1 MTTCEAS
8 ATSPISLWSN
18 GNATVAF
25 GGTALVTLGAYADR
39 ATNTVLPRVA
49 DDLHGL
55 AWFGAAAAAPM
66 ITYVAATAWAGI
78 RVDRRGPAGGIVL
91 AAVLFVL
98 AQLLSALSPDMAVFT
113 GTRLLSGASEAILD
127 ISVTVLVAQLL
138 PEQLRAKVFAAFAVA
153 WVAPSVAGPVVAGAL
168 ADGVGW
174 RWSFLLTGLLM
185 LPAFAIVAPALRRS
199 VAGSGSVP
207 RRGEPAASRRVLA
220 AVLAS
225 LVLGVLAWVG
235 STGQLWLLVPA
246 LAMLAATLLRTL
258 PAGTL
263 RAQPGPPAIIAVR
276 AMVAGSFAVGALFL
290 PLMLVTLRGYSLS
303 HAGVVMTLTAALWAF
318 GSWLN
323 ARDRIQAFPATGRL
337 RVALG
342 LMALGIAGT
351 ATFVLPAVPGLVGM
365 ITWSIAS
372 LGIGLATPTLS
383 VAMLAAAPVQ
393 EQGHYQSGI
402 YIAQATASSVVGA
415 LGGALIAT
423 GHDTAAGFGVMLL
436 AGAVVALLGA
446 ALAGRVAK
454 PLRNP

>member
-1 MTTCEAS
+1 M
-8 ATSPISLWSN
+8 
-18 GNATVAF
+18 AF

-91 AAVLFVL
+91 AAFLFIA
-98 AQLLSALSPDMAVFT
+98 AQLGSAISPSMAIFT

-138 PEQLRAKVFAAFAVA
+138 PEELRAKVFAAFAVA
-153 WVAPSVAGPVVAGAL
+153 WVAPSVVGPVVAGGL

-174 RWSFLLTGLLM
+174 RWSFVLTGLLM
-185 LPAFAIVAPALRRS
+185 LPALAMVAPALRRS
-199 VAGSGSVP
+199 VAGSSVQ
-207 RRGEPAASRRVLA
+207 PAEREGRRRVLA

-225 LVLGVLAWVG
+225 LVLGLLAWVG
-235 STGQLWLLVPA
+235 STGHLWLLVPA
-246 LAMLAATLLRTL
+246 LAMLAVTLMRTL

-263 RAQPGPPAIIAVR
+263 RAHPGPPAIIAMR
-276 AMVAGSFAVGALFL
+276 AMVAGSFAVGSLFL
-290 PLMLVTLRGYSLS
+290 PLLLVSLRGYSLS

-323 ARDRIQAFPATGRL
+323 ARDRIQAFPAATRL

-351 ATFVLPAVPGLVGM
+351 ATFVLSPVPGLIGM
-365 ITWSIAS
+365 ISWSIAS

-383 VAMLAAAPVQ
+383 VAMLAAAPVA

-423 GHDTAAGFGVMLL
+423 GHATAAGFGVMLL
-436 AGAVVALLGA
+436 AGAAVALAGA

-454 PLRNP
+454 PLQNP

>member
-8 ATSPISLWSN
+8 EAAPISLWSN
-18 GNATVAF
+18 GNATVAL

-49 DDLHGL
+49 SDLHGL

-78 RVDRRGPAGGIVL
+78 RVDRRGPASGIVL
-91 AAVLFVL
+91 GAIVFVL
-98 AQLLSALSPDMAVFT
+98 AQLVSAISPDMALFT

-138 PEQLRAKVFAAFAVA
+138 PEELRAKVFAAFAVA
-153 WVAPSVAGPVVAGAL
+153 WVAPSVVGPVVAGSL

-174 RWSFLLTGLLM
+174 RWSFVLTGLLM

-199 VAGSGSVP
+199 ITGSSE
-207 RRGEPAASRRVLA
+207 RRADPTARRRVLA

-225 LVLGVLAWVG
+225 LVLGLLAWVG
-235 STGQLWLLVPA
+235 STGQLWLLIPA
-246 LAMLAATLLRTL
+246 LAMLAVTLLRTL

-263 RAQPGPPAIIAVR
+263 RAQQGPPAIIAVR
-276 AMVAGSFAVGALFL
+276 AMVAGSFAVGSLFL
-290 PLMLVTLRGYSLS
+290 PLLLVTLRGYSLS
-303 HAGVVMTLTAALWAF
+303 HAGVVMTLTAALWAL

-323 ARDRIQAFPATGRL
+323 ARDRIQAFSAATRL
-337 RVALG
+337 RVALI
-342 LMALGIAGT
+342 LMALGVAGT
-351 ATFVLPAVPGLVGM
+351 ATFTLAAAPGVIGM
-365 ITWSIAS
+365 VSWSIAS

-446 ALAGRVAK
+446 ALAGRVSK
-454 PLRNP
+454 PLQNP

>member
-1 MTTCEAS
+1 M
-8 ATSPISLWSN
+8 
-18 GNATVAF
+18 AF

-49 DDLHGL
+49 DNLHGL

-66 ITYVAATAWAGI
+66 VTYVAATAWAGI

-91 AAVLFVL
+91 AAILFVV
-98 AQLLSALSPDMAVFT
+98 AQLVSAISPSMAVFT
-113 GTRLLSGASEAILD
+113 GTRLLSGTSEAILD

-138 PEQLRAKVFAAFAVA
+138 PEELRAKVFAAFAVA
-153 WVAPSVAGPVVAGAL
+153 WVAPSVVGPIVAGAL
-168 ADGVGW
+168 ADSVGW

-185 LPAFAIVAPALRRS
+185 VPVLSMVAPALRRS
-199 VAGSGSVP
+199 VA
-207 RRGEPAASRRVLA
+207 RPAAENDDPLARRRVLS

-235 STGQLWLLVPA
+235 STGQLWLLLPA
-246 LAMLAATLLRTL
+246 IALLVLTLLRIL

-263 RAQPGPPAIIAVR
+263 RAQPGPPVIIAVR
-276 AMVAGSFAVGALFL
+276 GMVAASFSVGSLFL
-290 PLMLVTLRGYSLS
+290 PLLLVSLRGYSLS
-303 HAGVVMTLTAALWAF
+303 HAGVVMTVTATLWAV

-323 ARDRIQAFPATGRL
+323 ARDRIQAFPAATRL
-337 RVALG
+337 RAALS
-342 LMALGIAGT
+342 LMAFGIAGA

-365 ITWSIAS
+365 ICWSVAA

-383 VAMLAAAPVQ
+383 VAMLAAAPVE

-402 YIAQATASSVVGA
+402 YIAQATATSVIGA

-423 GHDTAAGFGVMLL
+423 GHATAPGFGVMLL
-436 AGAVVALLGA
+436 AGAAVALVGA

-454 PLRNP
+454 PLQNP

>member
-1 MTTCEAS
+1 MTTCEAPTR
-8 ATSPISLWSN
+8 APISLWSN
-18 GNATVAF
+18 GNATVAL

-49 DDLHGL
+49 GDLQGL

-91 AAVLFVL
+91 AAILFVA
-98 AQLLSALSPDMAVFT
+98 AQLVSAISPSMAIFT

-127 ISVTVLVAQLL
+127 ICVTVLVAQLL
-138 PEQLRAKVFAAFAVA
+138 PEELRAKVFAAFAVA
-153 WVAPSVAGPVVAGAL
+153 WVAPSVVGPVVAGGL

-174 RWSFLLTGLLM
+174 RWSFVLTGLLM
-185 LPAFAIVAPALRRS
+185 LPALAIVAPALRRS
-199 VAGSGSVP
+199 VAGTSLHRADSGGQ
-207 RRGEPAASRRVLA
+207 RQVLA

-225 LVLGVLAWVG
+225 LVLGLLAWVG
-235 STGQLWLLVPA
+235 STGRLWLLIPA
-246 LAMLAATLLRTL
+246 LVMLGATLVRTL

-263 RAQPGPPAIIAVR
+263 RAHPGPPAIIAVR
-276 AMVAGSFAVGALFL
+276 AMVAGSFAVGSLFL
-290 PLMLVTLRGYSLS
+290 PLLLVSLRGYSLS

-323 ARDRIQAFPATGRL
+323 ARDAIQEIAAATRL

-351 ATFVLPAVPGLVGM
+351 ASFVLPAVPGWVGM
-365 ITWSIAS
+365 LSWSIAS

-423 GHDTAAGFGVMLL
+423 GHDTAAGFGVMVLL
-436 AGAVVALLGA
+436 GAVVALLGA

-454 PLRNP
+454 PLQNP

>member
-1 MTTCEAS
+1 MTTCEAP
-8 ATSPISLWSN
+8 ATAPISLWSN

-91 AAVLFVL
+91 AAFLFIA
-98 AQLLSALSPDMAVFT
+98 AQLGSAISPSMAIFT

-138 PEQLRAKVFAAFAVA
+138 PEELRAKVFAAFAVA
-153 WVAPSVAGPVVAGAL
+153 WVAPSVVGPVVAGGL

-174 RWSFLLTGLLM
+174 RWSFVLTGLLM
-185 LPAFAIVAPALRRS
+185 LPALAMVAPALRRS
-199 VAGSGSVP
+199 VAGSSVQ
-207 RRGEPAASRRVLA
+207 PAEREGRRRVLA

-225 LVLGVLAWVG
+225 LVLGLLAWVG
-235 STGQLWLLVPA
+235 STGHLWLLVPA
-246 LAMLAATLLRTL
+246 LAMLAVTLMRTL

-263 RAQPGPPAIIAVR
+263 RAHPGPPAIIAMR
-276 AMVAGSFAVGALFL
+276 AMVAGSFAVGSLFL
-290 PLMLVTLRGYSLS
+290 PLLLVSLRGYSLS

-323 ARDRIQAFPATGRL
+323 ARDRIQAFPAATRL

-351 ATFVLPAVPGLVGM
+351 ATFVLSPVPGLIGM
-365 ITWSIAS
+365 ISWSIAS

-383 VAMLAAAPVQ
+383 VAMLAAAPVA

-423 GHDTAAGFGVMLL
+423 GHATAAGFGVMLL
-436 AGAVVALLGA
+436 AGAAVALAGA

-454 PLRNP
+454 PLQNP

>member
-1 MTTCEAS
+1 MTTCEAP
-8 ATSPISLWSN
+8 AAPPIGLWSN
-18 GNATVAF
+18 GNATVAL

-39 ATNTVLPRVA
+39 ATNTVVPRVA

-91 AAVLFVL
+91 GALVFVL
-98 AQLLSALSPDMAVFT
+98 AQLVSAISPDMAVFT
-113 GTRLLSGASEAILD
+113 GTRLLSGASEAVLD

-138 PEQLRAKVFAAFAVA
+138 PEELRAKVFAAFAVA
-153 WVAPSVAGPVVAGAL
+153 WVAPSVVGPVVAGGL
-168 ADGVGW
+168 ADGIGW
-174 RWSFLLTGLLM
+174 RWSFVLTGLLM

-199 VAGSGSVP
+199 IAAP
-207 RRGEPAASRRVLA
+207 AERRADPTARRRVLA

-225 LVLGVLAWVG
+225 LVLGLLAWVG
-235 STGQLWLLVPA
+235 STGHLWLLVPA
-246 LAMLAATLLRTL
+246 LAMLAVTLLRTL
-258 PAGTL
+258 PRGTL
-263 RAQPGPPAIIAVR
+263 RAKTGPPAIIAVR
-276 AMVAGSFAVGALFL
+276 AIVAGSFAVGSLFL
-290 PLMLVTLRGYSLS
+290 PLLLVTLRGYSLS

-323 ARDRIQAFPATGRL
+323 ARDRLQAIAPATRL
-337 RVALG
+337 RVALI
-342 LMALGIAGT
+342 LMALGVAGT
-351 ATFVLPAVPGLVGM
+351 ATFTLAAAPGVIGM
-365 ITWSIAS
+365 VSWSIAS

-423 GHDTAAGFGVMLL
+423 GHDTAAGFGAMLL
-436 AGAVVALLGA
+436 AGAAVALLGA